1 MDIKVCIGSSCH
13 LKGSETVV
21 EMFEKAIKEND
32 LEGKINLAGSFCLG
46 NCNRDGVT
54 VQVDGETHTG
64 VTPESFNVFF
74 TTAVMPKLLGK

>member
-21 EMFEKAIKEND
+21 EMFEKAIEEND
-32 LEGKINLAGSFCLG
+32 LEGKVNLCGSFCLG
-46 NCNRDGVT
+46 NCNREGVT

>member
-1 MDIKVCIGSSCH
+1 MDIKICIGSSCH

-21 EMFEKAIKEND
+21 EMFEKAIKENG
-32 LEGKINLAGSFCLG
+32 LEGKINLCGSFCLG
-46 NCNRDGVT
+46 NCNREGVT